1 MNFER
6 HNGFSARCKFVFNK
20 LEVKV
25 DLARQEWRGIVNPN
39 NRFASGKAG
48 RTARNVYRFELCLC
62 SPQAHFA
69 DED

>member
-48 RTARNVYRFELCLC
+48 RTASAVNIFK
-62 SPQAHFA
+62 
-69 DED
+69 

>member
-25 DLARQEWRGIVNPN
+25 DFARQEWRDIANPN
-39 NRFASGKAG
+39 NRFAESKAG
-48 RTARNVYRFELCLC
+48 RTAKAISGFMTRLC